1 MVPYSEVNDTDLSV
15 QDAMSMVLSG
25 GIIAPDS
32 FNKKAITTKEMES
45 LDSAASGD

>member
-1 MVPYSEVNDTDLSV
+1 MVPYNEVNDTDLSV

-32 FNKKAITTKEMES
+32 FNTKTITSKDMES
-45 LDSAASGD
+45 IDSKPVEN